1 MLHQRHANLA
11 SLAVCLVTASI
22 AVPSLVLQSQR
33 RAAHGRQT
41 VIVGG
46 HEAVANEALVTLK
59 PSADVNA
66 RDAIAAS
73 VEADEDEHVGGRVRR
88 MHSKRFSAEVLLS
101 YLRTVAAVETVEPN
115 WIVHADAIPTDTKFP
130 KLWAFRNTGQSVNNG
145 PAGLTGADIRAASAW
160 DLTTGSRANVVAI
173 VDTGV
178 DYTHPDLSSNIW
190 SAPAAFTVTI
200 GGVAVRCAAGT
211 HGFNAI
217 ARTCNPMDDN
227 NHGTHVAG
235 TIGAQGN
242 NAAGVTGVNWK
253 ASIMPLKFMDASGT
267 GTTADAIAAIEFAI
281 QAKAAFSA
289 SAAAKVR
296 VLSNSWTGGGFSQ
309 ALLDTI
315 NKAGAN
321 DMLFVAAA
329 GNSSASLDTAPVYP
343 ASYDAAN
350 VIAVAATDNADQ
362 IASFSNFGSPVDLAA
377 PGVNILST
385 GIGGGY
391 WYASGTSMATP
402 QVSGAAAL
410 VLSRCALATAA
421 LKTNLLSHVDVLG
434 SLTGRV
440 HTNGR
445 LNVYRAVSA
454 CAATATVSSSV
465 PAPPTHVSAVTGANA
480 GEIKIAWTASAGAAY
495 YKVKR
500 SMLSTG
506 PYSTID
512 TATGTSYVNKYL
524 ASGKTYYYL
533 TTAVNAS
540 GQSADSNHTSA
551 AAK

>member
-1 MLHQRHANLA
+1 M
-11 SLAVCLVTASI
+11 AVCLVTASM
-22 AVPSLVLQSQR
+22 AVPAIVTHSQAR
-33 RAAHGRQT
+33 GAQGRRQT

-59 PSADVNA
+59 PSADVNVRA
-66 RDAIAAS
+66 TIAAS
-73 VEADEDEHVGGRVRR
+73 VEADEDEHVGGHVRR
-88 MHSKRFSAEVLLS
+88 IHSKRFSADVLLS
-101 YLRTVAAVETVEPN
+101 YLRTVADVDAVEPN

-130 KLWAFRNTGQSVNNG
+130 KLWAFRNTGQSVNDG
-145 PAGLTGADIRAASAW
+145 SAGLGGADIHAVSAW
-160 DLTTGSRANVVAI
+160 DVTTGSRANVVGI
-173 VDTGV
+173 LDTGV
-178 DYTHPDLSSNIW
+178 DYTHPDLSSNVW
-190 SAPAAFTVTI
+190 SAPSAFTVTI

-217 ARTCNPMDDN
+217 ARTCDPRDDN

-235 TIGAQGN
+235 TIGARGN
-242 NAAGVTGVNWK
+242 NGTGVTGVNWK
-253 ASIMPLKFMDASGT
+253 TSMMALKFLDAAGT
-267 GTTADAIAAIEFAI
+267 GTTSDAIAAIEFAI

-289 SAAAKVR
+289 GAAAKVR
-296 VLSNSWTGGGFSQ
+296 VLSNSWSGGAFSQ
-309 ALLDTI
+309 ALLDAI
-315 NKAGAN
+315 KKAGAN

-329 GNSSASLDTAPVYP
+329 GNGNDNLDFAPVYP

-350 VIAVAATDNADQ
+350 VLAVAASDNTDQ
-362 IASFSNFGSPVDLAA
+362 IASFSNFGSSVDVAA

-391 WYASGTSMATP
+391 WYASGTSMAAP

-410 VLSRCALATAA
+410 VLSKCTLTTAA

-434 SLTGRV
+434 SLTGWV
-440 HTNGR
+440 HSNGR
-445 LNVYRAVSA
+445 LNVNRAVRA
-454 CAATATVSSSV
+454 CAPTSTPSVSSV
-465 PAPPTHVSAVTGANA
+465 PAPPTHVSAATGANA
-480 GEIKIAWTASAGAAY
+480 GEIRITWTASAGAAY

-500 SMLSTG
+500 STRSTG

-512 TATGTSYVNKYL
+512 TASGTSYVNRYL
-524 ASGKTYYYL
+524 GSGKSYYYL

-551 AAK
+551 VSK